1 MLCKVVWFTGMSGSG
16 KTTLSEAFSAELKK
30 KDYKIKKVDGDI
42 FRKQKKNL
50 KKFTKKNIIENNKSI
65 INYIDEIKH
74 DYEYII
80 VSVISPLL
88 KTRLEAKK
96 KFGEN
101 YFEVYVK
108 CSIKTL
114 IKRDTK
120 GLYKLAIQKKI
131 KNLIGYNS
139 KIVYEKSKYK
149 KIIIDTEKN
158 NIKKCI
164 NIISKKTVKNL

>member
-30 KDYKIKKVDGDI
+30 KNYKIKKVDGDI

-96 KFGEN
+96 KFGKN

>member
-1 MLCKVVWFTGMSGSG
+1 M
-16 KTTLSEAFSAELKK
+16 
-30 KDYKIKKVDGDI
+30 
-42 FRKQKKNL
+42 
-50 KKFTKKNIIENNKSI
+50 
-65 INYIDEIKH
+65 
-74 DYEYII
+74 
-80 VSVISPLL
+80 SVISPLL

-96 KFGEN
+96 KFGKN

>member
-96 KFGEN
+96 KFGKN